1 MADRELGIRISK
13 RSASGGV
20 GGGRHGKFK
29 VNIPHSHVKYN
40 GYVRNRKKK

>member
-29 VNIPHSHVKYN
+29 DKYSTQP
-40 GYVRNRKKK
+40 RQIQWLREK